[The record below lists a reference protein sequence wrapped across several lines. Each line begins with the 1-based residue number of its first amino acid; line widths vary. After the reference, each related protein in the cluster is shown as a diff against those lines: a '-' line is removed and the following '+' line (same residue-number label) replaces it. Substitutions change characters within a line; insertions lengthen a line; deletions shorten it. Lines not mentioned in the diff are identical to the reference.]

1 MTYALTLGLVPGL
14 GVLAVLVLN
23 TLMQQQ
29 ARTIAAQQA
38 ALGALGLRQQTL
50 QLRLDAT
57 DNPREL
63 ARRARA
69 LHMRPAGMLTPLRP
83 PAPKSLQ
90 SLANPYGKRSQ
101 PAKVDP
107 AVPLRFAGK
116 L

>member
-1 MTYALTLGLVPGL
+1 VTYALTLGLVLGL

-50 QLRLDAT
+50 SLQLDAI

-63 ARRARA
+63 SRRARA
-69 LHMRPAGMLTPLRP
+69 LHMRPAGMLTPLRA
-83 PAPKSLQ
+83 PARGS
-90 SLANPYGKRSQ
+90 ANSYGKRSQ

-107 AVPLRFAGK
+107 TVPLRLAGK

>member
-1 MTYALTLGLVPGL
+1 VTYALTLGLVLGL

-69 LHMRPAGMLTPLRP
+69 LHMRPAGMLTPLRA
-83 PAPKSLQ
+83 PARGS
-90 SLANPYGKRSQ
+90 ANPYGKRSQ

-107 AVPLRFAGK
+107 AVPLRLAGK